1 MLFHSLPYLLFLP
14 AVVLA
19 HHVAP
24 DRWRWLVLLFASLCF
39 YAALG
44 APSLLAVLVGVAAVA
59 WGCGLGLARLP
70 AGPRR
75 SLVFWAGVGTL
86 VALLAGLKILAPAL
100 GSTLVTAGV
109 SYFVFQALSYM
120 ADVHLEVVEPEPHAG
135 RLLLSL
141 ALFPKL
147 LQGPLEHSADLL
159 PQLRAPYR
167 FDYDGARTGLLLL
180 TRGLLKKTAIAS
192 RAALYVDAAYAD
204 PLASG
209 GTLLF
214 ATYAYAVQIYF
225 DFSGYTDMALGSA
238 RMLGLRL
245 SRNFDRP
252 YQATSVV
259 DFWRRWHISFSRWIL
274 NYIFK
279 PLQLQWRSAG
289 QVGTAAALVVTFL
302 VSGIWH
308 GATWS
313 FVVWGLLHGTYLAAS
328 TFWKPRQKRLHRAL
342 RLEGTWLLRAWQ
354 TLATFHLVCLA
365 WVFFR
370 APTVGEGLRI
380 VGRVLSGPWS
390 PRAAVGAFNASTLVT
405 LVVAMAASAVL
416 DRLVSDQVPC
426 RLLAWRAPTRWAAYL
441 ALAYGLLVLYAPSDG
456 FIYLGF

>member
-14 AVVLA
+14 SVVLV
-19 HHVAP
+19 HHLAP
-24 DRWRWLVLLFASLCF
+24 DRWRWLVLLAASLGF

-44 APSLLAVLVGVAAVA
+44 APWLLAALLGVAAVA
-59 WGCGLGLARLP
+59 WGCGLWMAALP

-75 SLVFWAGVGTL
+75 SQVFWVGVGTL
-86 VALLAGLKILAPAL
+86 LAVLAGLKLLPQAL
-100 GSTLVTAGV
+100 GSALVTAGV
-109 SYFVFQALSYM
+109 SYFVFQAISYL
-120 ADVHLEVVEPEPHAG
+120 ADLHLDVVEPEPHAG

-147 LQGPLEHSADLL
+147 LQGPIERSGDLL

-167 FDYDGARTGLLLL
+167 FDYDGARAGLLLL
-180 TRGLLKKTAIAS
+180 ARGLLKKTAIAS

-204 PLASG
+204 PSASG
-209 GTLLF
+209 GTVLF
-214 ATYAYAVQIYF
+214 ATYAYAIQIYF

-238 RMLGLRL
+238 RLLGLRL

-252 YQATSVV
+252 YQAVSVA

-274 NYIFK
+274 DYIFK
-279 PLQLQWRSAG
+279 PLQLQWRRGGQAG
-289 QVGTAAALVVTFL
+289 VAAALLVTFL
-302 VSGIWH
+302 ASGIWH

-328 TFWKPRQKRLHRAL
+328 TYWKPWQKRLHRAL
-342 RLEGTWLLRAWQ
+342 RLEGSWLLRAWQ
-354 TLATFHLVCLA
+354 TLITFHLVCLA

-370 APTVGEGLRI
+370 APSVAEGLHL
-380 VGRVLSGPWS
+380 VGRVLSGPWR
-390 PRAAVGAFNASTLVT
+390 PRAVVGAFNASTLVT
-405 LVVAMAASAVL
+405 LAVALAASAVL
-416 DRLVSDQVPC
+416 DWLISDREPC
-426 RLLAWRAPTRWAAYL
+426 LLLAWRAPARWAAYL
-441 ALAYGLLVLYAPSDG
+441 GLAYGLLVLYAQADA